1 MFLLTVGHLVH
12 IIKKSGVL
20 RMRMRIKPERSL
32 RGILV
37 GLVLCLG
44 SLLYGLEGTY
54 PFWLRLDAED
64 SFDLYVPG
72 KDTVLSHAYE
82 EDIGD
87 RGIHHVADAKVSVG
101 SAGVKSVSLS
111 YKGYLSS
118 PEDSTRLSYWLS
130 YTQGSMTSPKTVET
144 IETNGLKSNTLSI
157 TVSNTDVGGLL
168 PICGIYASLSDEGI
182 AAMDEALSGV
192 TYADTISVTWYGGN

>member
-1 MFLLTVGHLVH
+1 MGGREVR
-12 IIKKSGVL
+12 L
-20 RMRMRIKPERSL
+20 RGENGPIRNR

-37 GLVLCLG
+37 GLVLCMG

-72 KDTVLSHAYE
+72 KDMVLSSAYE

-87 RGIHHVADAKVSVG
+87 GVSHHVADAKVSVG

-118 PEDSTRLSYWLS
+118 PEDAKRLLPYWLS

-144 IETNGLKSNTLSI
+144 IETDGMKSNTLSI
-157 TVSNTDVGGLL
+157 TVSNTDVGNLV

>member
-1 MFLLTVGHLVH
+1 MGGREVR
-12 IIKKSGVL
+12 L
-20 RMRMRIKPERSL
+20 RGENGPIRNR

-37 GLVLCLG
+37 GLVLCMG

-72 KDTVLSHAYE
+72 KDTVLSSAYE
-82 EDIGD
+82 EDISDGVS
-87 RGIHHVADAKVSVG
+87 HHVADAKVSVG

-118 PEDSTRLSYWLS
+118 PEDATRLPYWLS

-144 IETNGLKSNTLSI
+144 IETDGMKSNTLSI
-157 TVSNTDVGGLL
+157 TVSNTDVGNLV

>member
-1 MFLLTVGHLVH
+1 MMGGREVR
-12 IIKKSGVL
+12 L
-20 RMRMRIKPERSL
+20 RGENGPIRNR

-37 GLVLCLG
+37 GLVLCMG

-72 KDTVLSHAYE
+72 KDTVLSSAYE

-87 RGIHHVADAKVSVG
+87 GGSHHVADAKVSVG

-118 PEDSTRLSYWLS
+118 PENATQLPYWLS

-144 IETNGLKSNTLSI
+144 IETDGMKSNTLSI
-157 TVSNTDVGGLL
+157 TVSNTDVGNLV

-192 TYADTISVTWYGGN
+192 TYTDTISVTWYGGN